1 MHRNTFLLIAFLAVL
16 AALMVGVNIGKRLS
30 TTPQGESSQNTTAS
44 PTPSPQATTFIS
56 YTNTTCAFSIE
67 YPDTL
72 TILDS
77 ASGSAVL
84 TDRNNAGDSIAITC
98 QKDIPRSPLPQ
109 ELIETVGV
117 WNSDR
122 SATISAKLYHDAS
135 AKDGKPMDVL
145 IFRHPKTGLDVFLA
159 GFGTTFQEVISSIK
173 ILQ

>member
-1 MHRNTFLLIAFLAVL
+1 MHRNTYLLVSLLAIF
-16 AALMVGVNIGKRLS
+16 AALLVGINLGRKFSAPLP
-30 TTPQGESSQNTTAS
+30 TTTTTLQPTDQ
-44 PTPSPQATTFIS
+44 PTPRGALVP
-56 YTNTTCAFSIE
+56 YTNTFCGFSIE
-67 YPDTL
+67 YPETL

-84 TDRNNAGDSIAITC
+84 TDPANAANTIAITC

-122 SATISAKLYHDAS
+122 SASIAAKLYHDAS

-159 GFGTTFQEVISSIK
+159 GFGATFNHVIQTLK
-173 ILQ
+173 FLP